1 MYRFLQFCMRFWSN
15 FFSVFWFWI
24 IFSTVLRFLIGP
36 NAPPI
41 ILLTKERK
49 IHRGIFASLFRFFMV
64 EILKLKSRNLNEV
77 ANESFT
83 QLQFIRPYSIYEA
96 QAGRFQ
102 WKVWFFF
109 FYRLFQCS
117 ESIGDKRLCLIRR
130 RLAGFIKSRDFP
142 TYEMGTGGLL
152 RLFFLAK
159 FRLSLHR
166 IFSYFKWEISY
177 PFNTVFMK
185 TNAKPFPYA
194 CALEPRRRFVTEA
207 MPNFNLSIWVAWEV
221 MGAA

>member
-1 MYRFLQFCMRFWSN
+1 M
-15 FFSVFWFWI
+15 

-83 QLQFIRPYSIYEA
+83 QLQFIRPYSIYEV

-102 WKVWFFF
+102 
-109 FYRLFQCS
+109 
-117 ESIGDKRLCLIRR
+117 
-130 RLAGFIKSRDFP
+130 
-142 TYEMGTGGLL
+142 
-152 RLFFLAK
+152 
-159 FRLSLHR
+159 
-166 IFSYFKWEISY
+166 
-177 PFNTVFMK
+177 
-185 TNAKPFPYA
+185 
-194 CALEPRRRFVTEA
+194 
-207 MPNFNLSIWVAWEV
+207 
-221 MGAA
+221 